1 MNLTEYLM
9 INKPEEKEKV
19 EYIVD
24 SLKEF
29 LKDNFYPDFAGELS
43 KYLDGIK
50 ISLKD
55 RRDDVVAITYSDKEI
70 MINPKMFFARSVE
83 EQMAYL
89 AHELIH
95 VAEKKGNSKVKTL
108 NRKLWDFYNAK
119 KIKGADV
126 SMVMVGKP
134 RISRRWVNKHE
145 CLNYLLTEKVHFE
158 YLEPDSKKEFIDILN
173 KYKLLNLDSQ
183 FWKKKIH
190 LI

>member
-1 MNLTEYLM
+1 M

-19 EYIVD
+19 EYIVS